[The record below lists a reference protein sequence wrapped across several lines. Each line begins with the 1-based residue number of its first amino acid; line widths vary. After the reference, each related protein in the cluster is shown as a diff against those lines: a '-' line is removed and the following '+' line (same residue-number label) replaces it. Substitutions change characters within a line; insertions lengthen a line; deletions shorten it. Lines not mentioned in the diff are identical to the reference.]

1 MGLRATLFLKLT
13 QLLPLPYQVIRRLT
27 AKLIWPEMLSL
38 SVITDS
44 TKTSTFQNAGQKML
58 RQGFW
63 EYGLVVMMVVV
74 FLQYRVVRR
83 MFLAVVLP
91 DGFLVF
97 VDATAMCW
105 YFIWTRG
112 TVIVT
117 LVVYVEFEMW
127 LAFIHLSKILWK
139 NIPMLSV
146 SDSVIHTDFVSTR
159 FPHFVQLTHC
169 YWW

>member
-1 MGLRATLFLKLT
+1 
-13 QLLPLPYQVIRRLT
+13 
-27 AKLIWPEMLSL
+27 
-38 SVITDS
+38 
-44 TKTSTFQNAGQKML
+44 
-58 RQGFW
+58 
-63 EYGLVVMMVVV
+63 
-74 FLQYRVVRR
+74 VVRR
-83 MFLAVVLP
+83 MFLAVDVLP

>member
-1 MGLRATLFLKLT
+1 
-13 QLLPLPYQVIRRLT
+13 
-27 AKLIWPEMLSL
+27 MLSL

-97 VDATAMCW
+97 VDATAMW
-105 YFIWTRG
+105 
-112 TVIVT
+112 
-117 LVVYVEFEMW
+117 
-127 LAFIHLSKILWK
+127 
-139 NIPMLSV
+139 
-146 SDSVIHTDFVSTR
+146 
-159 FPHFVQLTHC
+159 
-169 YWW
+169 